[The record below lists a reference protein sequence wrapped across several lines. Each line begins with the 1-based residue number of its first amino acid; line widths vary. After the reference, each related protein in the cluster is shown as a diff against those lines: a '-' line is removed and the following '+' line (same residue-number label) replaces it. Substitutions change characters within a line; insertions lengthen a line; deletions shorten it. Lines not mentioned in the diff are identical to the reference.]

1 MFLLSSIF
9 LEEGEEES
17 ILNSNMLAR
26 ELLCFSLLADPPG
39 TLSGGPFRACL
50 KNLSPSD
57 LVDST
62 DLLSLDSTLPVSLQ
76 SVTPKALCPEGLSLL
91 LALF

>member
-9 LEEGEEES
+9 LGEGEEES
-17 ILNSNMLAR
+17 ILNSKMLAR
-26 ELLCFSLLADPPG
+26 ESLCFSLVAHP
-39 TLSGGPFRACL
+39 LSDGSFRACL
-50 KNLSPSD
+50 KSLSPSD
-57 LVDST
+57 LVDLK

>member
-1 MFLLSSIF
+1 MLLLSSIF

-17 ILNSNMLAR
+17 ILNSNLFAR

-39 TLSGGPFRACL
+39 TLSDGPFLACL

-57 LVDST
+57 LVDLT